1 MSLYLRGKGEND
13 SWNMGTN
20 TSNLDEACCSTVST
34 LVGIGNVLVLVSSP
48 VPSVVSPKVKIT
60 NNTEFCFCGI
70 ADPELP
76 NKEQA
81 DGFGAERGPAAMHL
95 AHLISRLSSV

>member
-20 TSNLDEACCSTVST
+20 TSNLDKACCSTVST
-34 LVGIGNVLVLVSSP
+34 LVGIENVLDLVSSP
-48 VPSVVSPKVKIT
+48 IPSVVSPKVKIT

-76 NKEQA
+76 SKEYA
-81 DGFGAERGPAAMHL
+81 DRVGAERRPAAMHL
-95 AHLISRLSSV
+95 ARLISRLSSV